1 MQLST
6 LKLLENFTIMIVEDD
21 ETALSMLELGLK
33 EYCKKLFLARD
44 GLEGLEIFKEN
55 QIDMILTDL
64 HMSNLNGFEMIKII
78 LSIKPNQNFIVMTSY
93 DSDQN
98 FLNSIKHG
106 ALNFIR
112 KPLNMLTIQSS
123 LIIALSNIKSEKK
136 QISKRVSVDFSSENI
151 YLDDELTF
159 LSQKNHKIFWLF
171 LYNLNNV
178 VSYELIESY
187 VYNDD
192 ENFSKNAL
200 QMAIKRIKSQLID
213 IKLENIPSIG
223 YILKN

>member
-21 ETALSMLELGLK
+21 KTALSMLELGLK
-33 EYCKKLFLARD
+33 PYCKKLFLARD
-44 GLEGLEIFKEN
+44 GLEGLEIFKKN

-78 LSIKPNQNFIVMTSY
+78 LSIKPSQNFIVMTSY

-136 QISKRVSVDFSSENI
+136 QISKRVSVDYSNENI
-151 YLDDELTF
+151 YLDDELVF
-159 LSQKNHKIFWLF
+159 LSQNNHKIFWLF

-187 VYNDD
+187 VYND
-192 ENFSKNAL
+192 ENFSKKAL
-200 QMAIKRIKSQLID
+200 QMSIKRIKSQLVD
-213 IKLENIPSIG
+213 IKLENISSIG
-223 YILKN
+223 YILKS

>member
-33 EYCKKLFLARD
+33 PYCKKLFLARD
-44 GLEGLEIFKEN
+44 GLEGLEIFKKN

-78 LSIKPNQNFIVMTSY
+78 LSIKPSQNFIVMTSY

-98 FLNSIKHG
+98 FLNTIKYG

-136 QISKRVSVDFSSENI
+136 QISKRVSVDYSNESI
-151 YLDDELTF
+151 YFDDELVF
-159 LSQKNHKIFWLF
+159 LSQNNHKIFWLF

-187 VYNDD
+187 VYND
-192 ENFSKNAL
+192 ENFSKKAL
-200 QMAIKRIKSQLID
+200 QMSIKRIKSQLVD
-213 IKLENIPSIG
+213 IKLENISSIG
-223 YILKN
+223 YILKS

>member
-33 EYCKKLFLARD
+33 PYCKKLFLARD
-44 GLEGLEIFKEN
+44 GLEGLEIFKKN

-78 LSIKPNQNFIVMTSY
+78 LSIKPSQNFIVMTSY

-136 QISKRVSVDFSSENI
+136 QISKRVSVDYSNENI
-151 YLDDELTF
+151 YLDDELVF
-159 LSQKNHKIFWLF
+159 LSQNNHKIFWLF

-187 VYNDD
+187 VYND
-192 ENFSKNAL
+192 ENFSKKAL
-200 QMAIKRIKSQLID
+200 QMSIKRIKSQLVD
-213 IKLENIPSIG
+213 IKLENISSIG
-223 YILKN
+223 YILKS

>member
-33 EYCKKLFLARD
+33 PYCKKLFLARD
-44 GLEGLEIFKEN
+44 GLEGLEIFKKN

-78 LSIKPNQNFIVMTSY
+78 LSIKPSQNFIVMTSY

-136 QISKRVSVDFSSENI
+136 QISKRVSVDYSNESI
-151 YLDDELTF
+151 YFDDELVF
-159 LSQKNHKIFWLF
+159 LSQNNHKIFWLF

-187 VYNDD
+187 VYND
-192 ENFSKNAL
+192 ENFSKKAL
-200 QMAIKRIKSQLID
+200 QMSIKRIKSQLVD
-213 IKLENIPSIG
+213 IKLENISSIG
-223 YILKN
+223 YILKS

>member
-1 MQLST
+1 
-6 LKLLENFTIMIVEDD
+6 MIVEDD

-33 EYCKKLFLARD
+33 PYCKKLFLARD
-44 GLEGLEIFKEN
+44 GLEGLEIFKKN

-78 LSIKPNQNFIVMTSY
+78 LSIKPSQNFIVMTSY

-136 QISKRVSVDFSSENI
+136 QISKRVSVDYSNENI
-151 YLDDELTF
+151 YLDDELVF
-159 LSQKNHKIFWLF
+159 LSQNNHKIFWLF

-187 VYNDD
+187 VYND
-192 ENFSKNAL
+192 ENFSKKAL
-200 QMAIKRIKSQLID
+200 QMSIKRIKSQLVD
-213 IKLENIPSIG
+213 IKLENISSIG
-223 YILKN
+223 YILKS

>member
-6 LKLLENFTIMIVEDD
+6 LKLLENFTIMVVEDD
-21 ETALSMLELGLK
+21 EIALSMLELGLK
-33 EYCKKLFLARD
+33 PYCKKLFLARD
-44 GLEGLEIFKEN
+44 GLEGLEIFKKN

-136 QISKRVSVDFSSENI
+136 QISKRVSVDYSNENI
-151 YLDDELTF
+151 YLDDELVF

-187 VYNDD
+187 VYND

-200 QMAIKRIKSQLID
+200 QMSIKRIKSQLADVKI
-213 IKLENIPSIG
+213 ENISSIG
-223 YILKN
+223 YILKS

>member
-33 EYCKKLFLARD
+33 PYCKKLFLARD
-44 GLEGLEIFKEN
+44 GLEGLEIFKKN

-78 LSIKPNQNFIVMTSY
+78 LSIKPSQNFIVMTSY

-136 QISKRVSVDFSSENI
+136 QISKRVSVDYSNESI
-151 YLDDELTF
+151 YFDDELVF
-159 LSQKNHKIFWLF
+159 LSQNNHKIFCLF

-187 VYNDD
+187 VYND
-192 ENFSKNAL
+192 ENFSKKAL
-200 QMAIKRIKSQLID
+200 QMSIKRIKSQLVD
-213 IKLENIPSIG
+213 IKLENISSIG
-223 YILKN
+223 YILKS

>member
-33 EYCKKLFLARD
+33 PYCKKLFLARD
-44 GLEGLEIFKEN
+44 GLEGLEIFKKN

-78 LSIKPNQNFIVMTSY
+78 LSIKPSQNFIVMTSY

-136 QISKRVSVDFSSENI
+136 QISKRVSVDYSNESI
-151 YLDDELTF
+151 YFDGELVF
-159 LSQKNHKIFWLF
+159 LSQNNHKIFWLF

-187 VYNDD
+187 VYND
-192 ENFSKNAL
+192 ENFSKKAL
-200 QMAIKRIKSQLID
+200 QMSIKRIKSQLVD
-213 IKLENIPSIG
+213 IKLENISSIG
-223 YILKN
+223 YILKS

>member
-1 MQLST
+1 M
-6 LKLLENFTIMIVEDD
+6 
-21 ETALSMLELGLK
+21 A
-33 EYCKKLFLARD
+33 CD
-44 GLEGLEIFKEN
+44 GLEGLEIFKKN
-55 QIDMILTDL
+55 QLDMLLTDL

-78 LSIKPNQNFIVMTSY
+78 LSIKPSQNFIVMTSY

-136 QISKRVSVDFSSENI
+136 QISKRVSVDYSNENI
-151 YLDDELTF
+151 YLDDELVF
-159 LSQKNHKIFWLF
+159 LSQNNHKIFWLF

-187 VYNDD
+187 VYND
-192 ENFSKNAL
+192 ENFSKKAL
-200 QMAIKRIKSQLID
+200 QMSIKRIKSQLVD
-213 IKLENIPSIG
+213 IKLENISSIG
-223 YILKN
+223 YILKS

>member
-1 MQLST
+1 MV
-6 LKLLENFTIMIVEDD
+6 VEDD
-21 ETALSMLELGLK
+21 EIALSMLELGLK
-33 EYCKKLFLARD
+33 PYCKKLFLARD
-44 GLEGLEIFKEN
+44 GLEGLEIFKKN

-136 QISKRVSVDFSSENI
+136 QISKRVSVDYSNENI
-151 YLDDELTF
+151 YLDDELVF

-187 VYNDD
+187 VYND

-200 QMAIKRIKSQLID
+200 QMSIKRIKSQLADVKI
-213 IKLENIPSIG
+213 ENISSIG
-223 YILKN
+223 YILKS